1 MSAISEK
8 INETR
13 ELLAQGPTNIVLQRV
28 DAINEARLSAE
39 MLIQSASL
47 LASNIEYT
55 VTLSDDT
62 TASKTKNFF
71 LIAFDQ
77 ARVRTICEFSNAANM
92 QFFNLG
98 TSTIFDTNL
107 DFTFPTNKTFGVQIL
122 NPESSY
128 EIKLTNTPGTS
139 EIKYEPDGS
148 SNTFS
153 TYAGDYYFV
162 QSRSSG
168 SLIGPTDFADVNA
181 VLGPNLNLEFGVEL
195 PFNTSDIDSVKG
207 TWNYSYIPNNIESV
221 NTVDDLQFV
230 TLSRDLQDGYDSSY
244 STPKIYTPLYIKRR
258 RAIDGQPAH
267 SLFAIAVVICEGL
280 KINLDWLPVGDGT
293 GDFSDPNA
301 AIEAALVT
309 NNYSFTTRLGLFDP
323 NGFDADTST
332 NDLYKSLD
340 LNKKSSSQE
349 LPNYG
354 SDTYPYVNRL
364 PFFPAIVGSKN
375 LQPING
381 DCGAAIGEN
390 DLFVGRYVL
399 TELDRLDENGSADND
414 YRYVVNQASKFFFEN
429 DPLITL
435 NEDGTVSIDDV
446 PKDSDP
452 QAEAVTNLDAIF
464 NYVANTNEYVTS
476 SKYTNIQNYFSHGA
490 AIANSSN
497 TSVTSLIAPPNISG
511 YTDESVPSTVYIKA
525 DGRVG
530 TSAQG
535 DHTYAISSDTNL
547 YYYFV
552 SGVTDGYIKVDETIV
567 SFDFSTT
574 TTGNSTAYSLSVTS
588 SSPTTEN
595 GYFKFNDVNE
605 LIISDRFTRIN
616 DTINNLYSMRNDIY
630 DPYFDDTTVDGE
642 YSSGRSRYSSFD
654 SALASVYTLKGNY
667 LTHHTSI
674 QNSVTATS
682 PAYNGSSSITYNY
695 SLYTSFLS
703 DLASFDTQRKD
714 RITDLNTRIGNPV
727 YTEALSDPN
736 YTGRGTARTYKQV
749 DYIPSIH
756 TTTSE
761 ATQLAG
767 ITPYGRKL
775 YDILN
780 IMLDNEIGY
789 IIKVIKKVYNL
800 AYAYD
805 EIKKNRNKFEV
816 YNDRSKPC

>member
-13 ELLAQGPTNIVLQRV
+13 ELLAQGPTNVVLQRV
-28 DAINEARLSAE
+28 DAINEARLSEE
-39 MLIQSASL
+39 MLALTANL
-47 LASNIEYT
+47 LSSNVDYT

-71 LIAFDQ
+71 QIAYDQ
-77 ARVRTICEFSNAANM
+77 AKVRTICEFSNAANM
-92 QFFNLG
+92 QSFDLD
-98 TSTIFDTNL
+98 TSTIFDTDL

-153 TYAGDYYFV
+153 TYVGDYYFV

-195 PFNTSDIDSVKG
+195 TFNTFDIDSAKG

-221 NTVDDLQFV
+221 NTVDNLQFV
-230 TLSRDLQDGYDSSY
+230 TLSRALQNGYDSSY
-244 STPKIYTPLYIKRR
+244 STPKIYKPLYIKRR
-258 RAIDGQPAH
+258 RAINGQPAH
-267 SLFAIAVVICEGL
+267 SLFAIAVVVCEGL
-280 KINLDWLPVGDGT
+280 KINLDWLPVGNGA
-293 GDFSDPNA
+293 GDYSVPNA
-301 AIEAALVT
+301 ATEAATVT

-340 LNKKSSSQE
+340 TDKKSSSQE

-375 LQPING
+375 LQPNNG
-381 DCGAAIGEN
+381 SGGVAIGEN

-399 TELDRLDENGSADND
+399 TELDRLDENGSDDND

-429 DPLITL
+429 NPLITL
-435 NEDGTVSIDDV
+435 NADGSVSVDTV
-446 PKDSDP
+446 PKDTEP
-452 QAEAVTNLDAIF
+452 QAEAVTNLSTIF
-464 NYVANTNEYVTS
+464 NYVETPTYVTS
-476 SKYTNIQNYFSHGA
+476 GKYTNIQNYFSHGNT
-490 AIANSSN
+490 IENSSN
-497 TSVTSLIAPPNISG
+497 TSVTTLTSAPNINGISS
-511 YTDESVPSTVYIKA
+511 YPYPLHVYINS
-525 DGRVG
+525 DGSEG
-530 TSAQG
+530 SSG
-535 DHTYAISSDTNL
+535 DHDYDITSNTNL

-552 SGVTDGYIKVDETIV
+552 SGVTDGYIEVNKTTV
-567 SFDFSTT
+567 SLTFTSTS
-574 TTGNSTAYSLSVTS
+574 NPTAYSLTVSTS
-588 SSPTTEN
+588 TTTEN
-595 GYFKFNDVNE
+595 GYFKFNDVNV
-605 LIISDRFTRIN
+605 LIISDRFTRID
-616 DTINNLYSMRNDIY
+616 DTIDNLYSMRNDIY
-630 DPYFDDTTVDGE
+630 DPYFDNTGSGE
-642 YSSGRSRYSSFD
+642 YTSGRSSYSSFD
-654 SALASVYTLKGNY
+654 NALKTVKTSKDSY

-674 QNSVTATS
+674 QNTVTATS
-682 PAYNGSSSITYNY
+682 PAYDGSSSITYNY
-695 SLYTSFLS
+695 SLYTTFLT
-703 DLASFDTQRKD
+703 DLASFDTQRQY
-714 RITDLNTRIGNPV
+714 RISDLNTRIGNPV
-727 YTEALSDPN
+727 YTGAISDPN
-736 YTGRGTARTYKQV
+736 YTGSGTARTYKQV
-749 DYIPSIH
+749 DYIPTIH
-756 TTTSE
+756 TATSG

-775 YDILN
+775 YDIVN

-800 AYAYD
+800 VYTYD
-805 EIKKNRNKFEV
+805 EIKRNRNKFEV
-816 YNDRSKPC
+816 YNGRSKQF